1 MCSVAAAL
9 ACGMFFNDACL
20 VLDVRVVTELVM
32 PLCVVHLAR
41 CFDQRLCV
49 YFANALDHTK
59 EAFLSAIRLGYIH
72 DVPDVQCW
80 RSAALNNRAG
90 L

>member
-1 MCSVAAAL
+1 MRVLLSVTLL
-9 ACGMFFNDACL
+9 ARAI
-20 VLDVRVVTELVM
+20 
-32 PLCVVHLAR
+32 HLAR

-49 YFANALDHTK
+49 YFTNALDHTK
-59 EAFLSAIRLGYIH
+59 EAFLLAIRLGYIH

>member
-1 MCSVAAAL
+1 VPL
-9 ACGMFFNDACL
+9 VVGL
-20 VLDVRVVTELVM
+20 VLNVHVVVVLVM